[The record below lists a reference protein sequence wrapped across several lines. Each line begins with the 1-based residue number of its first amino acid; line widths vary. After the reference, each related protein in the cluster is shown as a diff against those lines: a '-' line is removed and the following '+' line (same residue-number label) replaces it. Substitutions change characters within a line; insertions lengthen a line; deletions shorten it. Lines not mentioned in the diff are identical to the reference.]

1 MMRSLFIVLLVANSL
16 MFGLAQG
23 WFGAPRTEPGR
34 QPALM
39 ETQINSQ
46 AIRIS
51 PVTPAA
57 R

>member
-1 MMRSLFIVLLVANSL
+1 MQSLFIVLLVANSL

-34 QPALM
+34 QPAMLD
-39 ETQINSQ
+39 TQINSQ

>member
-1 MMRSLFIVLLVANSL
+1 MRSLFIILLVANSL

-34 QPALM
+34 QPAM
-39 ETQINSQ
+39 MDTQINAQ

-51 PVTPAA
+51 PNAPAS